1 MTQHATSTAS
11 AVARRITSARE
22 RFFFVDD
29 FPDYSRT
36 AVARSLARLSDDG
49 ELYRVRRGM
58 YWRGVHTPVGMT
70 PPNAL
75 SVLEAIYGKD
85 AAVGPARLEAAGMLG
100 LTTQV
105 AATPTFAVPYLVE
118 GIAFELISRDRRRCR
133 QRYGLNRFEVA
144 LLEVLSDWE
153 NLNELAPRQA
163 MQRFAKLIRD
173 KEVRPDAVAHGANTE
188 PPVVRESLRDI
199 LLATQEDAAAS
210 RIRPT
215 SVRVPVY
222 GLLPN
227 WPSRDPMARHQ

>member
-1 MTQHATSTAS
+1 
-11 AVARRITSARE
+11 
-22 RFFFVDD
+22 
-29 FPDYSRT
+29 
-36 AVARSLARLSDDG
+36 
-49 ELYRVRRGM
+49 
-58 YWRGVHTPVGMT
+58 
-70 PPNAL
+70 
-75 SVLEAIYGKD
+75 
-85 AAVGPARLEAAGMLG
+85 
-100 LTTQV
+100 
-105 AATPTFAVPYLVE
+105 
-118 GIAFELISRDRRRCR
+118 
-133 QRYGLNRFEVA
+133 
-144 LLEVLSDWE
+144 
-153 NLNELAPRQA
+153 LNELAPRQA